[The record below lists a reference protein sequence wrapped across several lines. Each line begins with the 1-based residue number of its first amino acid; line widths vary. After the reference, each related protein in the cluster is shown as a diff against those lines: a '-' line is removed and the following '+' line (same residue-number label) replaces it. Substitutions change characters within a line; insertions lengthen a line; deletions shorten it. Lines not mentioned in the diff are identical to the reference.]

1 MKNKL
6 ALILILILVM
16 SGCSTLSEATSNND
30 ASYSESGINTWYAGT
45 EYTGV
50 IMIQGLRWVCS
61 GGTCILKGP
70 YGDGLNMNVCQKLSA
85 RVGGLRFYYNSAG
98 MQWTEL
104 ENKPLLSQCN
114 SYNEG

>member
-6 ALILILILVM
+6 ALILILVM
-16 SGCSTLSEATSNND
+16 SGCSTLLEATSNNE
-30 ASYSESGINTWYAGT
+30 ASSSESGINTWYAGT

-50 IMIQGLRWVCS
+50 IMIHGLRWVCS

-70 YGDGLNMNVCQKLSA
+70 YGDGLNMKVCQELSA
-85 RVGGLRFYYNSAG
+85 RVGGLRYYYSSAG

-104 ENKPLLSQCN
+104 ENKPLLNQCN
-114 SYNEG
+114 AYNEG